1 MKILQLQDEHARDFG
16 EYGPA
21 CEGFVDTIK
30 KLFAK
35 KSKQQARAELLHKDS
50 WNAAQKLSR
59 DLEGDLRS
67 TYDNPDWV
75 KKNLGEAQETIHV
88 AGLTQANVFGK
99 ALTNPQAIAKVAGEM
114 LATVKTIAHT
124 EKPHTELRK
133 RLCKQAEGIK
143 NNGELDKFWEAHAK
157 ELNESPVDRARKAF
171 KRPAPA
177 FGCDDRSCT
186 FPINFA
192 DPKDFSFT
200 TYGRVKTTGEL
211 EAPNQHN
218 AKAFADALRAL
229 MAVALEADKIRDENY
244 IPYWDSVAD
253 EIEYDN
259 LKHGDDIFRSL
270 FSSQDDNNVSDLA
283 SFIEYELAPI
293 MSGLY
298 IAMFDKT
305 LITKQP
311 ATEGLMD
318 YFRSKVKTGPAG
330 QPIERFDVQ
339 GAWKRCVRFLADPS
353 QFQLTSKSFT
363 PDDKLKLSI
372 KGQGPRPEEIAP
384 ALAKMFKE
392 ASAVNERMAKNAKAY
407 ARLAGPLVQKF
418 ERTVVGAMDHE
429 GNLPQEVLDEA
440 MKPLVANA
448 ERVRDS
454 NGFVAFMEKEAS
466 KYDGWIG
473 GNPVHPK
480 QVDFRGHA
488 HLDIDYDLKPIPVA
502 VGKARDVKQLQ
513 DILTVLFEYIDVDVS
528 FPMLKGALN
537 DEELGEV
544 DAWFEWDRPV
554 RHLWDM
560 MSEEQRNAIGMIYA
574 HEDTSATIFSRIED
588 RAHDVMYS
596 VFKYVDQSIASL

>member
-1 MKILQLQDEHARDFG
+1 MKILQLQDNHEVDLG

-21 CEGFVDTIK
+21 CEGFVDMVKSLFVK
-30 KLFAK
+30 KDAK
-35 KSKQQARAELLHKDS
+35 EAKAEAAHKSAWRTYGMVSK
-50 WNAAQKLSR
+50 
-59 DLEGDLRS
+59 DLEGDLRN
-67 TYDNPDWV
+67 TYDNPGWV
-75 KKNLGEAQETIHV
+75 EKNLDDKAERLHIPAL
-88 AGLTQANVFGK
+88 AYANVDGK
-99 ALTNPQAIAKVAGEM
+99 MITNPREMVKVARGM
-114 LATVKTIAHT
+114 LNFVKTVAQR
-124 EKPHTELRK
+124 EKPHTELRIK
-133 RLCKQAEGIK
+133 LCDEAEHIFD
-143 NNGELDKFWEAHAK
+143 NDELDELWEKNASQLK
-157 ELNESPVDRARKAF
+157 QSPVDRVHQWQKSPVPALGYGGKYPWPIDFNNPKLKEFSHYAR
-171 KRPAPA
+171 
-177 FGCDDRSCT
+177 T
-186 FPINFA
+186 H
-192 DPKDFSFT
+192 
-200 TYGRVKTTGEL
+200 TTGEL
-211 EAPNQHN
+211 EAPIKAS
-218 AKAFADALRAL
+218 AKEFAESIRELLTIAQ
-229 MAVALEADKIRDENY
+229 EAEKIWKDNH
-244 IPYWDSVAD
+244 IPYWDGLQEEISYDDLEYGD
-253 EIEYDN
+253 EIFN
-259 LKHGDDIFRSL
+259 QM
-270 FSSQDDNNVSDLA
+270 FSSQRQCEVSDLA
-283 SFIEYELAPI
+283 SCITDVVGPI
-293 MSGLY
+293 ICGLY
-298 IAMFDKT
+298 IAMFNKK
-305 LITKQP
+305 LVERQP
-311 ATEGLMD
+311 ATEGFLD
-318 YFRSKVKTGPAG
+318 YFRSKVKTGPTA
-330 QPIERFDVQ
+330 QPIERFDIQ
-339 GAWKRCVRFLADPS
+339 SAWKRCSKFLADPG

-372 KGQGPRPEEIAP
+372 NGQGPRPEEIAP

-418 ERTVVGAMDHE
+418 ERTVVGAMDRE